1 MIRCEV
7 DAILIKVASL
17 GLDIK
22 HLGRS
27 LSLMQPHLLA
37 MHENKDTEV
46 VIHSD
51 DPIAPVG
58 YLVFKKLELETKLP
72 PLDLLDRLAGLP
84 LKDSDGYVTDEGEEA
99 FKSTE
104 NEADELVC
112 SENSNAEDCFTPPNI
127 VQEATSGK
135 SKQGWLWISGVQGN
149 SSNPSE
155 AMEQATDILKCR

>member
-37 MHENKDTEV
+37 MHEKYGLNVKDSEV

-58 YLVFKKLELETKLP
+58 YLIFKKLELETKLP

-99 FKSTE
+99 YKCTMNDAGE
-104 NEADELVC
+104 NAKFAMNLIPVLHQQQIHEFVDGF
-112 SENSNAEDCFTPPNI
+112 SSRSNL
-127 VQEATSGK
+127 TSVKQKFDGK
-135 SKQGWLWISGVQGN
+135 LLFYIYQ
-149 SSNPSE
+149 
-155 AMEQATDILKCR
+155 T